1 VQYDLNQSAKH
12 QREHREAVEAGFAKL
27 GFTHPNLLVCWGW
40 RNGRRWHAAGR
51 DVLVLER
58 GYIGDR
64 FRFSSV
70 ALNGLNGRATFPAAV
85 QDGGAR
91 FRSFGVPLQP
101 WNPDGEYVLLIGQVA
116 GDAALQGKN
125 LGPWYVSTAKQ
136 AEAIYGLPVH
146 FRQHPREADRRIVR
160 KVPGTVA
167 NSGDLGDALAG
178 AAVVVTFNSNT
189 GVDAMLAG
197 KPTVTADPGAMAW
210 PVAAHDLGEPASP
223 DRQAWA
229 YDLAWKQWG
238 IEEIASGEAL
248 RGIAE
253 VLNAGDHQSPR
264 GRRIEA
270 QARTFTRATWPKRR
284 APRPAQR
291 G

>member
-1 VQYDLNQSAKH
+1 MQYDLSPSAKH

-64 FRFSSV
+64 FTYSSV

-91 FRSFGVPLQP
+91 FRRFGVPLQP
-101 WNPDGEYVLLIGQVA
+101 WNPSGEYVLLIGQVA
-116 GDAALQGKN
+116 GDAALQGRN
-125 LGPWYVSTAKQ
+125 LAPWYISTAK
-136 AEAIYGLPVH
+136 AASATYGLPVH
-146 FRQHPREADRRIVR
+146 FRQHPREAERRISR
-160 KVPGTVA
+160 LVPGTVA

-178 AAVVVTFNSNT
+178 AAVVVTFNSNS
-189 GVDAMLAG
+189 GVESMLAG
-197 KPTVTADPGAMAW
+197 KPTVAVDEGAMAW
-210 PVAAHDLGEPASP
+210 PVAAHDLGEPANP

-253 VLNAGDHQSPR
+253 VLSAGDHERPR
-264 GRRIEA
+264 TRIASAKTRPSARAYWPQRRTPRAAEGR
-270 QARTFTRATWPKRR
+270 
-284 APRPAQR
+284 
-291 G
+291 